1 MATTLEDA
9 ISTAAK
15 TSHTP
20 AFKDGQTVFV
30 DIESL
35 DDNPFQPRVKM
46 DAAELDELASSIRTQ
61 GLIQSIAVRP
71 TTNGR
76 CIIVAGHRRV
86 AAYRKLR
93 EAAPEGEKVRF
104 ASIKAEVRL
113 ALDDSQLASMAYA
126 ENVTRS
132 GLTPVEEG
140 RALERMV
147 DAGLART
154 NEELAVLT
162 SQPVAKIR
170 RLRRIG
176 KAPKFIRDAIDVGI
190 IVTTG
195 KSIDG
200 ASLDERRHLEL
211 MAGLQFVSLFEQLQK
226 GKPQKAEERVAG
238 AIRRSLAQN
247 WSLRRVEEFVQAV
260 AAGKRV
266 SEGEAS
272 DDNDGVEEVGIF
284 ERTARRFVVDLSRL
298 SSASDEQVARLRTAL
313 EALIAERLSDKKL
326 VGDHQ

>member
-1 MATTLEDA
+1 VATTLEDA

-15 TSHTP
+15 TSHP
-20 AFKDGQTVFV
+20 QAFKDGQTVLV
-30 DIESL
+30 DIDLL

-46 DAAELDELASSIRTQ
+46 DAGELDELVSSIRTQ

-76 CIIVAGHRRV
+76 CVIVAGHRRV

-93 EAAPEGEKVRF
+93 EAAPEHEKARF
-104 ASIKAEVRL
+104 ASIKADVRL

-140 RALERMV
+140 RALEKMV

-154 NEELAVLT
+154 NEELAALT

-170 RLRRIG
+170 RLRRIS
-176 KAPKFIRDAIDVGI
+176 KAPKFIKDAIDVGL

-195 KSIDG
+195 KNVDG
-200 ASLDERRHLEL
+200 ASIDERRHLEL
-211 MAGLQFVSLFEQLQK
+211 MAGLQFVSLFEQIQK
-226 GKPQKAEERVAG
+226 AKPQRAEERVAG

-266 SEGEAS
+266 SEGDAS
-272 DDNDGVEEVGIF
+272 DEVGGAEEVGIF

-298 SSASDEQVARLRTAL
+298 SSASDEQVARLRAAL
-313 EALIAERLSDKKL
+313 EALIAERLVAKEL
-326 VGDHQ
+326 AGDHQ